1 MNSCVTIIHPL
12 QNGLIVEVSLD
23 LFGNVRGQEDEA
35 FDYLTIWCGHKVT
48 DLVGERHVLRVCD
61 VIVELDIL

>member
-12 QNGLIVEVSLD
+12 QNGLRVEVSLD
-23 LFGNVRGQEDEA
+23 LFGNVRGQED
-35 FDYLTIWCGHKVT
+35 KVT